1 MQFDVSNDEYDEKL
15 NGLIEFFTDL
25 KEGQMPFQH
34 VGKEEAKYY
43 LNIVLFTIVIFIVIS
58 NAFIISGLEF
68 KSIALILLF
77 TTILMM
83 GYLMFTHLRNHNRRF
98 KGIVEFN
105 KYNAIINN
113 LQYLKTLPCEVDL
126 SKLIDKIDYYY
137 NLNTNQFVDEKYV
150 FETWYEGVLDCLSEI
165 NNEVFENKNVLKS
178 AGAETI

>member
-1 MQFDVSNDEYDEKL
+1 MNWVYPHDIK
-15 NGLIEFFTDL
+15 
-25 KEGQMPFQH
+25 K
-34 VGKEEAKYY
+34 
-43 LNIVLFTIVIFIVIS
+43 
-58 NAFIISGLEF
+58 
-68 KSIALILLF
+68 
-77 TTILMM
+77 
-83 GYLMFTHLRNHNRRF
+83 NR
-98 KGIVEFN
+98 

-165 NNEVFENKNVLKS
+165 NNEVFENKNVFKS